1 MKVDSTKKYFTIKE
15 LYQDTTRSEIIFL
28 NKRLKRI
35 LELKKAET
43 PPKITIPGE
52 AWPSNQWPIWS
63 SAYASAFL
71 IAFRKASG
79 DKETLED
86 AIKYIEEK
94 RIY

>member
-35 LELKKAET
+35 LELKKADP

-52 AWPSNQWPIWS
+52 AWPSNQWPAWS
-63 SAYASAFL
+63 EVYACAFL
-71 IAFRKASG
+71 MAFRRASG
-79 DKETLED
+79 DKEILEN
-86 AIKYIEEK
+86 AIKSIEEK
-94 RIY
+94 

>member
-94 RIY
+94 